1 MLLAFHASTY
11 HIQTINTWN
20 KQYIDRHIW
29 TPYILFLF
37 PLQSGGQAAY
47 MKTHPDIVRLR
58 WANHKPYS
66 LWEAWFYYMVFYLFS
81 ILVGGWLKEQDME
94 PRHVG
99 PREGRG
105 RTPPPHPWYIIWGER
120 GSGST
125 LWIFTLYLHGQVTHA
140 APVMR
145 IFAEGP
151 PPRHACPGVLG
162 VGGAGRLRACE
173 RAHTWSWSLLVGS
186 CQVKVTWSSPL
197 KQILDQGCLSL
208 IIKLFKIQVESTSRS
223 SLYMCQ
229 YFIHAKDHFVP

>member
-1 MLLAFHASTY
+1 M
-11 HIQTINTWN
+11 NTL
-20 KQYIDRHIW
+20 H
-29 TPYILFLF
+29 LFLF

-81 ILVGGWLKEQDME
+81 ILVGGWLKEQDTE

-151 PPRHACPGVLG
+151 PPPGMPARASLEW
-162 VGGAGRLRACE
+162 AGRGGCVHVSVHIHDHGVCWSEVAKSKWHG
-173 RAHTWSWSLLVGS
+173 AHHWSKYWT
-186 CQVKVTWSSPL
+186 KV
-197 KQILDQGCLSL
+197 
-208 IIKLFKIQVESTSRS
+208 V
-223 SLYMCQ
+223 
-229 YFIHAKDHFVP
+229 